1 MRTEHRGRTSAGPN
15 AGVPPRRPD
24 APRSPPPRP
33 PPTPLK
39 TTTAPP
45 GGTPKIIESEDR
57 AHVATVRNTGQGPA
71 PNQPR
76 AQHAPSWSGV
86 PKRPPDHRRFSP
98 ARNRQSRPR
107 TNAAHGAAGPA
118 SEYLGHV
125 AGSPA
130 GAQAIVAVVRRH
142 LTPRPP
148 RACARRRCAQGR
160 PHRRPARRPR
170 SRCPRAAP
178 PARVAATPGPHRSR
192 RASSHDRS
200 PLLLRRAEQVDK
212 ERGREVVLAHEA
224 PGARGSHRA
233 ASPSASSWRRAPTA
247 GA

>member
-1 MRTEHRGRTSAGPN
+1 MRAEHRGRTSAGPN

-24 APRSPPPRP
+24 AARSPPPRP

-107 TNAAHGAAGPA
+107 TDAAHGAAGPA
-118 SEYLGHV
+118 SEHLGHV

-178 PARVAATPGPHRSR
+178 PARVAATPG
-192 RASSHDRS
+192 S
-200 PLLLRRAEQVDK
+200 PITTRIE
-212 ERGREVVLAHEA
+212 
-224 PGARGSHRA
+224 P
-233 ASPSASSWRRAPTA
+233 
-247 GA
+247 